1 MNSKDQNMQI
11 AEFVEFL
18 AVPQAQANNPLFDI
32 IIEENVTIQNYCN
45 ALIAKILELDQ
56 SQFPKF
62 IDYQINQ
69 VKNPVIW
76 ICKLE
81 KLLANNEAYFIAK
94 TAMSRYNK
102 LYILIEKKRTE
113 LQSSGVKVQ
122 IQKATKRQIN
132 ADTDER
138 YFSFFETKNFVNSL
152 NNHNDKII
160 YLMDEIFEYN
170 QADIVSLNNKLQ
182 SYDKQ
187 CNQLIE
193 QLQIMRKVKNDFE
206 KENQEKISN
215 EPCSNVPFQKI
226 KLNGPTNIITNAF
239 KQMMVDVKPS
249 GKPYIQ
255 GKIKDISQFICEI
268 FVDEKG
274 EPLSQATI
282 QTYLSPNRT
291 DKDPN
296 NDIKVRF
303 YSDFVKTKY
312 S

>member
-1 MNSKDQNMQI
+1 MQT
-11 AEFVEFL
+11 APFVELL
-18 AVPQAQANNPLFDI
+18 AVPAALAKNPLFDI
-32 IIEENVTIQNYCN
+32 IVEDKINIQNYCN
-45 ALIAKILELDQ
+45 ALIAKILELKQ
-56 SQFPKF
+56 SQFPAF
-62 IDYQINQ
+62 IDYQFNQ
-69 VKNPVIW
+69 VKNPEVW

-81 KLLANNEAYFIAK
+81 KLLANNEDFFSSK

-102 LYILIEKKRTE
+102 LYILIDKKRTE
-113 LQSSGVKVQ
+113 LQSLRVVGTK
-122 IQKATKRQIN
+122 IKATKRQIN

-138 YFSFFETKNFVNSL
+138 YFSFFEAKSYINSL
-152 NNHNDKII
+152 DNFNDKII

-182 SYDKQ
+182 PYDKQ

-206 KENQEKISN
+206 KENQEKQATENSSN
-215 EPCSNVPFQKI
+215 IPFQKI

-239 KQMMVDVKPS
+239 KQMMVDVKPN

-255 GKIKDISQFICEI
+255 GKIKDISQIICLI
-268 FVDEKG
+268 FDDEKG
-274 EPLSQATI
+274 EPLSQATV

-303 YSDFVKTKY
+303 
-312 S
+312 

>member
-1 MNSKDQNMQI
+1 MNSKDQNMQT
-11 AEFVEFL
+11 APFVELL
-18 AVPQAQANNPLFDI
+18 AVPAALAKNPLFDI
-32 IIEENVTIQNYCN
+32 IVEDKINIQNYCN
-45 ALIAKILELDQ
+45 ALIAKILELKQ
-56 SQFPKF
+56 SQFPAF
-62 IDYQINQ
+62 IDYQFNQ
-69 VKNPVIW
+69 VKNPEVW

-81 KLLANNEAYFIAK
+81 KLLANNEAIFSSK

-102 LYILIEKKRTE
+102 MYFLIEKKRSE
-113 LQSSGVKVQ
+113 LQSLRVIDTKP
-122 IQKATKRQIN
+122 KATKRQIN
-132 ADTDER
+132 ADTDDR
-138 YFSFFETKNFVNSL
+138 YFSFFEAKSYINSL
-152 NNHNDKII
+152 DNFNDKII

-182 SYDKQ
+182 PYDKQ

-206 KENQEKISN
+206 KENQEKTNAETSSN
-215 EPCSNVPFQKI
+215 IAFQKI

-239 KQMMVDVKPS
+239 KQMMVDVKPN

-255 GKIKDISQFICEI
+255 GKIKDISQIIC
-268 FVDEKG
+268 FVFEDEKG
-274 EPLSQATI
+274 EPLSQATV

-303 YSDFVKTKY
+303 
-312 S
+312 

>member
-1 MNSKDQNMQI
+1 MNTKDQNMQT
-11 AEFVEFL
+11 AEFVELL
-18 AVPQAQANNPLFDI
+18 AVPAAQAKNPLFDI
-32 IIEENVTIQNYCN
+32 IVEENITIQSYCN
-45 ALIAKILELDQ
+45 ALIAKILELKQ
-56 SQFPKF
+56 SQFPAF
-62 IDYQINQ
+62 IDYQFNL
-69 VKNPVIW
+69 VKNPEVW

-81 KLLANNEAYFIAK
+81 KLLANNEAFFSSK

-102 LYILIEKKRTE
+102 LYFLIEKKRSE
-113 LQSSGVKVQ
+113 LQSSKV
-122 IQKATKRQIN
+122 IGTKPKATKRQIN
-132 ADTDER
+132 ADTDDR
-138 YFSFFETKNFVNSL
+138 YFSFYETKSYINSL
-152 NNHNDKII
+152 ENFNDKIV

-182 SYDKQ
+182 PYDKQ

-206 KENQEKISN
+206 KENQEKQAAENISN
-215 EPCSNVPFQKI
+215 IPFQKI

-255 GKIKDISQFICEI
+255 GKIKDISQFICDV

-303 YSDFVKTKY
+303 
-312 S
+312 

>member
-1 MNSKDQNMQI
+1 LNSKDQNVQI
-11 AEFVEFL
+11 AAFVELL
-18 AVPQAQANNPLFDI
+18 AVPLAQATNPLFDI
-32 IIEENVTIQNYCN
+32 IVEENVTIQNYCN
-45 ALIAKILELDQ
+45 ALISKILKLDQ
-56 SQFPKF
+56 SQFPDF
-62 IDYQINQ
+62 IDYQFNQ
-69 VKNPVIW
+69 VMNPEVW

-81 KLLANNEAYFIAK
+81 KLLANNEAFFSSK

-113 LQSSGVKVQ
+113 LKSSSVKVQ

-132 ADTDER
+132 ADTDDR
-138 YFSFFETKNFVNSL
+138 YFSFFETKNYVNSL
-152 NNHNDKII
+152 NDHNDKII

-182 SYDKQ
+182 PYDKQ

-206 KENQEKISN
+206 KENQERMKTEIGSN
-215 EPCSNVPFQKI
+215 IPFQKI

-255 GKIKDISQFICEI
+255 GKIKDISQCICEI

-303 YSDFVKTKY
+303 
-312 S
+312 

>member
-1 MNSKDQNMQI
+1 MNSKDQNMQT
-11 AEFVEFL
+11 APFVELL
-18 AVPQAQANNPLFDI
+18 AVPAALAKNPLFDI
-32 IIEENVTIQNYCN
+32 IVEDKINIQNYCN
-45 ALIAKILELDQ
+45 ALIAKILELKQ
-56 SQFPKF
+56 SQFPAF
-62 IDYQINQ
+62 IDYQFNQ
-69 VKNPVIW
+69 VKNPEVW

-81 KLLANNEAYFIAK
+81 KLLANNEDFFSSK

-102 LYILIEKKRTE
+102 LYILIDKKRTE
-113 LQSSGVKVQ
+113 LQSLRVVGTK
-122 IQKATKRQIN
+122 IKATKRQIN

-138 YFSFFETKNFVNSL
+138 YFSFFEAKSYINSL
-152 NNHNDKII
+152 DNFNDKII

-182 SYDKQ
+182 PYDKQ

-206 KENQEKISN
+206 KENQEKQATENSSN
-215 EPCSNVPFQKI
+215 IPFQKI

-239 KQMMVDVKPS
+239 KQMMVDVKPN

-255 GKIKDISQFICEI
+255 GKIKDISQIICLI
-268 FVDEKG
+268 FDDEKG
-274 EPLSQATI
+274 EPLSQATV

-303 YSDFVKTKY
+303 
-312 S
+312 

>member
-1 MNSKDQNMQI
+1 MNSKDQNMQT
-11 AEFVEFL
+11 AEFVELL
-18 AVPQAQANNPLFDI
+18 AVPAAQAKNPLFDI
-32 IIEENVTIQNYCN
+32 IVDDKINTQTYCN
-45 ALIAKILELDQ
+45 ALIAKILELKQ
-56 SQFPKF
+56 SQFPDF
-62 IDYQINQ
+62 IDYQFNM
-69 VKNPVIW
+69 VKNPEIW

-81 KLLANNEAYFIAK
+81 KLLANNEAFFSSK

-102 LYILIEKKRTE
+102 LYFLIEKKRSE
-113 LQSSGVKVQ
+113 LQSSRVIGTKP
-122 IQKATKRQIN
+122 KATKRQIN
-132 ADTDER
+132 ADTDDR
-138 YFSFFETKNFVNSL
+138 YFSFFETKSYINSL
-152 NNHNDKII
+152 ENFNDKIV

-182 SYDKQ
+182 PYDKQ

-206 KENQEKISN
+206 KENQEKQAAENSSN
-215 EPCSNVPFQKI
+215 IPFQKI

-239 KQMMVDVKPS
+239 KQMMVDVRPS

-255 GKIKDISQFICEI
+255 GKIKDVSQFICDV

-303 YSDFVKTKY
+303 
-312 S
+312 

>member
-1 MNSKDQNMQI
+1 MNTKDQNMQT
-11 AEFVEFL
+11 AEFVELL
-18 AVPQAQANNPLFDI
+18 AVPAAQAKNPLFDI
-32 IIEENVTIQNYCN
+32 IVEDKINIQNYCN
-45 ALIAKILELDQ
+45 ALIAKILELKQ
-56 SQFPKF
+56 SQFPAF
-62 IDYQINQ
+62 IDYQFNL
-69 VKNPVIW
+69 VKNPEIW

-81 KLLANNEAYFIAK
+81 KLLANNEAFFSSK

-102 LYILIEKKRTE
+102 LYFLIEKKRTE
-113 LQSSGVKVQ
+113 LQSLRVIDTKP
-122 IQKATKRQIN
+122 KATKRQIN
-132 ADTDER
+132 ADTDDR
-138 YFSFFETKNFVNSL
+138 YFSFFEAKSYINSL
-152 NNHNDKII
+152 DNFNDKII

-182 SYDKQ
+182 PYDKQ

-206 KENQEKISN
+206 KENQEKTNTATSSN
-215 EPCSNVPFQKI
+215 IPFQKI

-239 KQMMVDVKPS
+239 KQMMVDVKPN

-255 GKIKDISQFICEI
+255 GKIKDISQIIC
-268 FVDEKG
+268 FVFEDEKG
-274 EPLSQATI
+274 EPLSQATV

-303 YSDFVKTKY
+303 
-312 S
+312 

>member
-1 MNSKDQNMQI
+1 MQT
-11 AEFVEFL
+11 APFVELL
-18 AVPQAQANNPLFDI
+18 AVPSALAKNPLFDI
-32 IIEENVTIQNYCN
+32 IVDDKITIQNYCN
-45 ALIAKILELDQ
+45 ALIAKILELKQ
-56 SQFPKF
+56 SQFPAF
-62 IDYQINQ
+62 IDYQFNQ
-69 VKNPVIW
+69 VKNPEIW

-81 KLLANNEAYFIAK
+81 KLLANNEAFFSSK

-102 LYILIEKKRTE
+102 LYILIDKKRTE
-113 LQSSGVKVQ
+113 LQSSRIIEAKV
-122 IQKATKRQIN
+122 KATKRQIN

-138 YFSFFETKNFVNSL
+138 YFSFFEAKSYINSL
-152 NNHNDKII
+152 DNFNDKII

-182 SYDKQ
+182 PYDKQ

-206 KENQEKISN
+206 KENQEKQATENSSN
-215 EPCSNVPFQKI
+215 IPFQKI

-239 KQMMVDVKPS
+239 KQMMVDVKPN

-255 GKIKDISQFICEI
+255 GKIKDISQIICLI
-268 FVDEKG
+268 FDDEKG
-274 EPLSQATI
+274 EPLSQATV

-303 YSDFVKTKY
+303 
-312 S
+312 

>member
-1 MNSKDQNMQI
+1 MNSKDQNMQT
-11 AEFVEFL
+11 APFVELL
-18 AVPQAQANNPLFDI
+18 AVPSALAKNPLFDI
-32 IIEENVTIQNYCN
+32 IVEDKINIQNYCN
-45 ALIAKILELDQ
+45 ALIAKILELKQ
-56 SQFPKF
+56 SQFPAF
-62 IDYQINQ
+62 IDYQFNQ
-69 VKNPVIW
+69 VKNPEIW

-81 KLLANNEAYFIAK
+81 KLLANNEAFFSSK

-102 LYILIEKKRTE
+102 LYILIDKKRTE
-113 LQSSGVKVQ
+113 LQSLRVINTKP
-122 IQKATKRQIN
+122 KATKRQIN
-132 ADTDER
+132 ADTDDR
-138 YFSFFETKNFVNSL
+138 YFSFFEVKNHINSL
-152 NNHNDKII
+152 NNFNDKII

-182 SYDKQ
+182 PYDKQ

-206 KENQEKISN
+206 KENQEKKATENSSN
-215 EPCSNVPFQKI
+215 IPFQKI

-239 KQMMVDVKPS
+239 KQMMVDVKPN

-255 GKIKDISQFICEI
+255 GKIKDVSQIICLI
-268 FVDEKG
+268 FDDEKG
-274 EPLSQATI
+274 EPLSQATV

-303 YSDFVKTKY
+303 
-312 S
+312 

>member
-1 MNSKDQNMQI
+1 MQT
-11 AEFVEFL
+11 APFVELL
-18 AVPQAQANNPLFDI
+18 AVPSALARNPLFDI
-32 IIEENVTIQNYCN
+32 IVEDKINIQNYCN
-45 ALIAKILELDQ
+45 ALIAKILELKQ
-56 SQFPKF
+56 SQFPAF
-62 IDYQINQ
+62 IDYQFNQ
-69 VKNPVIW
+69 VKNPEIW

-81 KLLANNEAYFIAK
+81 KLLANNEAVFSSK

-102 LYILIEKKRTE
+102 LYFLIEKKRTE
-113 LQSSGVKVQ
+113 LQSLRVIDTKP
-122 IQKATKRQIN
+122 KATKRQIN
-132 ADTDER
+132 ADTDDR
-138 YFSFFETKNFVNSL
+138 YFSFFEAKSYINSL
-152 NNHNDKII
+152 DNFNDKII

-182 SYDKQ
+182 PYDKQ

-206 KENQEKISN
+206 KENQEKTNAETSSN
-215 EPCSNVPFQKI
+215 IPFQKI

-239 KQMMVDVKPS
+239 KQMMVDVKPN

-255 GKIKDISQFICEI
+255 GKIKDISQIIC
-268 FVDEKG
+268 FVFEDEKG
-274 EPLSQATI
+274 EPLSQATV

-303 YSDFVKTKY
+303 
-312 S
+312 

>member
-1 MNSKDQNMQI
+1 MQT
-11 AEFVEFL
+11 AEFVELL
-18 AVPQAQANNPLFDI
+18 AVPAAQAKNPLFDI
-32 IIEENVTIQNYCN
+32 IVEDKINIQNYCN
-45 ALIAKILELDQ
+45 ALIAKILELKQ
-56 SQFPKF
+56 SHFPAF
-62 IDYQINQ
+62 IDYQFNL
-69 VKNPVIW
+69 VKNPEVW

-81 KLLANNEAYFIAK
+81 KLLANNEAFFSSK

-113 LQSSGVKVQ
+113 LQSLRVIDTKP
-122 IQKATKRQIN
+122 KATKRQIN
-132 ADTDER
+132 ADTDDR
-138 YFSFFETKNFVNSL
+138 YFSFFEAKSYINSL
-152 NNHNDKII
+152 DNFNDKII

-182 SYDKQ
+182 PYDKQ

-206 KENQEKISN
+206 KENQEKTNAETSSN
-215 EPCSNVPFQKI
+215 IPFQKI

-239 KQMMVDVKPS
+239 KQMMVDVKPN

-255 GKIKDISQFICEI
+255 GKIKDISQIIC
-268 FVDEKG
+268 FVFEDEKG
-274 EPLSQATI
+274 EPLSQATV

-303 YSDFVKTKY
+303 
-312 S
+312 

>member
-1 MNSKDQNMQI
+1 MQT
-11 AEFVEFL
+11 APFVELL
-18 AVPQAQANNPLFDI
+18 AVPAALAKNPLFDI
-32 IIEENVTIQNYCN
+32 IVEDKINIQNYCN
-45 ALIAKILELDQ
+45 ALIAKILELKQ
-56 SQFPKF
+56 SQFPAF
-62 IDYQINQ
+62 IDYQFNQ
-69 VKNPVIW
+69 VKNPEIW

-81 KLLANNEAYFIAK
+81 KLLANNEAVFSSK

-102 LYILIEKKRTE
+102 LYFLIEKKRTE
-113 LQSSGVKVQ
+113 LQSSRV
-122 IQKATKRQIN
+122 IDTNPKATKRQIN
-132 ADTDER
+132 ADTDDR
-138 YFSFFETKNFVNSL
+138 YFSFFETKSHINSL
-152 NNHNDKII
+152 DNFNDKII

-182 SYDKQ
+182 LYDKQ

-206 KENQEKISN
+206 KENQEKTNAETSSN
-215 EPCSNVPFQKI
+215 IPFQKI

-239 KQMMVDVKPS
+239 KQMMVDVKPN

-255 GKIKDISQFICEI
+255 GKIKDISQIIC
-268 FVDEKG
+268 FVFEDEKG
-274 EPLSQATI
+274 EPLSQATV

-303 YSDFVKTKY
+303 
-312 S
+312 

>member
-1 MNSKDQNMQI
+1 MNLENQI
-11 AEFVEFL
+11 IKAAPFEEYL
-18 AVPQAQANNPLFDI
+18 AVPLAQSKNQLFDI
-32 IIEENVTIQNYCN
+32 IIEEKFTLNSYCA
-45 ALIAKILELDQ
+45 ALIEKILTLRQ
-56 SQFPKF
+56 SHFPAF
-62 IDYQINQ
+62 INYQCQQ
-69 VKNPVIW
+69 VKNPIIW
-76 ICKLE
+76 INKLE
-81 KLLANNEAYFIAK
+81 KLLANNETLFSSK
-94 TAMSRYNK
+94 TVMCRYNK
-102 LYILIEKKRTE
+102 LFTLIDRKRLE
-113 LQSSGVKVQ
+113 LQSTSIKEPKP
-122 IQKATKRQIN
+122 KATKRQIN
-132 ADTDER
+132 ADTDDR
-138 YFSFFETKNFVNSL
+138 YFSFFEVKSHINSL
-152 NNHNDKII
+152 DNFNDKII

-182 SYDKQ
+182 PYDKQ

-206 KENQEKISN
+206 KEKLENINSDTCLN
-215 EPCSNVPFQKI
+215 SSFQKI

-239 KQMMVDVKPS
+239 KQMMVEVKPS

-255 GKIKDISQFICEI
+255 GKIKDISQFICDV

-303 YSDFVKTKY
+303 
-312 S
+312 